1 MSDKIDVKDYAVCYF
16 DLLGQRD
23 GLLRRVREAT
33 DLAGVQEEIEHVSE
47 AIRNFNTAIYGAK
60 KEIEQHADKLL
71 RMMGKSEDE
80 IEKLLPELESLNLGI
95 QQFSDTTVFY
105 VSAENKMGLGIF
117 VSWCLV
123 LSVNYLN
130 MISKGILIRGGI
142 SIGKGWEISPNCL
155 YGPVMEDVYRLEGR
169 VADFPRIVMS
179 SETYQRFKDMD
190 NLDEVN
196 LQRNGILS
204 VPPWLKSSELFSKDF
219 DGIYVLDYLSIA
231 AIKKFDNFLSI
242 PREQIYPIIIQGLRY
257 IRTTCATLM
266 EEASKD
272 VTKVN
277 VARKIA
283 LLRSY
288 WLQQT
293 GKINKMAD
301 AEQTLHTNETRSDNV
316 GGERINK
323 SANNET

>member
-33 DLAGVQEEIEHVSE
+33 NLADVQDEIERASE
-47 AIRNFNTAIYGAK
+47 AIRNFNNAIYGGK
-60 KEIEQHADKLL
+60 TEIEQHSDKLL
-71 RMMGKSEDE
+71 HMMGRSEDE
-80 IEKLLPELESLNLGI
+80 IKKLLPELESLNLGI

-105 VSAENKMGLGIF
+105 VSAENRLGLGIF

-123 LSVNYLN
+123 LSVSYLN

-190 NLDEVN
+190 ELDAKDLRQAGTPEV
-196 LQRNGILS
+196 
-204 VPPWLKSSELFSKDF
+204 PYWLKSSELFSKDF

-231 AIKKFDNFLSI
+231 AIKKIDKFLLI
-242 PREQIYPIIIQGLRY
+242 PEEQIYPMIIQGLRY
-257 IRTTCATLM
+257 IRTTCAILI

-277 VARKIA
+277 VARKLA

-288 WLQQT
+288 WLQRT
-293 GKINKMAD
+293 EKIKGMAD
-301 AEQTLHTNETRSDNV
+301 AEQTLHTNETSSDNV
-316 GGERINK
+316 GEERTCK
-323 SANNET
+323 DDNNET

>member
-1 MSDKIDVKDYAVCYF
+1 MLYKVKDYAVCYF

-33 DLAGVQEEIEHVSE
+33 DLAGVQAEIEQISE

-60 KEIEQHADKLL
+60 TEIEQHPDRLL
-71 RMMGKSEDE
+71 RMMGKSEYE
-80 IEKLLPELESLNLGI
+80 IEKLLPEIESLNLGI

-105 VSAENKMGLGIF
+105 VSAENRMGLGIF
-117 VSWCLV
+117 VSWCLA

-130 MISKGILIRGGI
+130 MISNGILIRGGI

-155 YGPVMEDVYRLEGR
+155 YGPVMEDVYGLEGR

-190 NLDEVN
+190 DLDEVE
-196 LQRNGILS
+196 LRRHGILS

-231 AIKKFDNFLSI
+231 AIKRFDNFWSI
-242 PREQIYPIIIQGLRY
+242 PRGQIYSMIIQGLRY

-293 GKINKMAD
+293 EKINEMAD
-301 AEQTLHTNETRSDNV
+301 AEQTLHTNEASRDNV
-316 GGERINK
+316 GEVKNK
-323 SANNET
+323 